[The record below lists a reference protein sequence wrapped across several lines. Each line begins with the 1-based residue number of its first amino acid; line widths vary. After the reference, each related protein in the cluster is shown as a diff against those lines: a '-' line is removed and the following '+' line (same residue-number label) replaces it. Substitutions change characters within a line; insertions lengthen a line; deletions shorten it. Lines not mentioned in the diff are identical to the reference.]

1 MQLYNTVLYKDLK
14 KRVNKADWPVVRRAL
29 HDVVQKLGVY
39 SESNKWGVILD
50 TRVDG
55 AFVWART
62 APGHDFWLDV
72 VEGRPVGRSAA

>member
-29 HDVVQKLGVY
+29 HDTVQELGVY
-39 SESNKWGVILD
+39 SESNKWGVRLG
-50 TRVDG
+50 TSVTG

-62 APGHDFWLDV
+62 TQGFAFWLGV
-72 VEGRPVGRSAA
+72 AAGPADDAQ